1 MRKIE
6 MKRNMNGILA
16 LLALVALVLSLAGQ
30 AQAASKSY
38 KDKEHGF
45 SFDYPETW
53 VKADKS
59 FGPASVVV
67 HAKPVDKFATNFN
80 VVMTPPQGVASETE
94 AELVKTYKSFMNDLK
109 MLSFKKDKFLGETC
123 IIAEFGWTQGEH
135 KIQQRQYLVDRN
147 GKGYTLTFT
156 ALQSNFGSYEGA
168 FKTILDSF
176 RF

>member
-1 MRKIE
+1 MGEIE
-6 MKRNMNGILA
+6 
-16 LLALVALVLSLAGQ
+16 
-30 AQAASKSY
+30 
-38 KDKEHGF
+38 
-45 SFDYPETW
+45 
-53 VKADKS
+53 
-59 FGPASVVV
+59 
-67 HAKPVDKFATNFN
+67 TNWFI
-80 VVMTPPQGVASETE
+80 VGEE
-94 AELVKTYKSFMNDLK
+94 IG
-109 MLSFKKDKFLGETC
+109 KDKFLGEAC